1 MYLDHVVAYLL
12 ALPSLVNYRRRSLLP
27 TMRERCQVAD
37 ALARHLGQLELERK
51 PKDLMPTL
59 DLIRK
64 QFARHANGEGPT
76 DDGR

>member
-27 TMRERCQVAD
+27 TLRECCQLAD
-37 ALARHLGQLELERK
+37 ALARYVGELGLERK

-59 DLIRK
+59 DLIRI